1 MQAVVG
7 ALALAHNRPGAD
19 YEALGMDAEPPH
31 QRSSKALARKA
42 LAAQA
47 GLAKGEIVHRE
58 AVYTLSSTL
67 SRLAKEQAFDLHQ
80 FKAVCEP
87 GAAAPEESRVAALKL
102 SMDQAEDADPVT
114 VGAIVAAKCTLSAA
128 CTAMKRR
135 SDSFCAGC
143 FQFEVGAWLCPKCST
158 LNRPR
163 HEECWMYTCQGK
175 RPAAPPVLPGG
186 RESLAAKAQ
195 LAAFAKRDRA
205 EAAAAAAARGSGGGG
220 GSYPGHRG

>member
-1 MQAVVG
+1 M
-7 ALALAHNRPGAD
+7 
-19 YEALGMDAEPPH
+19 EAEPLA
-31 QRSSKALARKA
+31 QRSSAALAQRAVAAHAA
-42 LAAQA
+42 LAPRAP
-47 GLAKGEIVHRE
+47 VSRE
-58 AVYTLSSTL
+58 TVESVSRHIT
-67 SRLAKEQAFDLHQ
+67 RLAAEQAFDLHQ

-87 GAAAPEESRVAALKL
+87 GAAAAEEGRVAALQI
-102 SMDQAEDADPVT
+102 SMDQAEDADSVI
-114 VGAIVAAKCTLSAA
+114 VGAIVAARCTLSAT
-128 CTAMKRR
+128 CTAMKHR

-163 HEECWMYTCQGK
+163 HGECWMYTCQGM

-186 RESLAAKAQ
+186 RDSLAAKAQ

-205 EAAAAAAARGSGGGG
+205 EATAVAARGSGGGG